1 MQIFYS
7 NNQENKEIPKFYILY
22 DTNRQSLYGKE
33 VQNNQNMQTNSMSFQ
48 NQYKLSDQQEFNV
61 KDFELY
67 NVEVG
72 KL

>member
-1 MQIFYS
+1 
-7 NNQENKEIPKFYILY
+7 
-22 DTNRQSLYGKE
+22 
-33 VQNNQNMQTNSMSFQ
+33 MQTNSMSFQ